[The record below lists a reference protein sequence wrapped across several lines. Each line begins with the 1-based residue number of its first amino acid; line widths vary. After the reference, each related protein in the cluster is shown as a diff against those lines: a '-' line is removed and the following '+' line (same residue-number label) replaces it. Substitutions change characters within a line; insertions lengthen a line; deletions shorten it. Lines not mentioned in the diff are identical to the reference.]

1 MLSREGL
8 ALPRSEPAQVFPYY
22 RSPQPIRNEV
32 FSRRLS
38 GPDPDTVDEYLNP
51 LADQGGTTERER
63 TDFRS
68 ELEHLQADA
77 VRSGGGA
84 VEI

>member
-38 GPDPDTVDEYLNP
+38 GPDPDTVDEYLNLP
-51 LADQGGTTERER
+51 ADLAKTTEPQR
-63 TDFRS
+63 THVRS